1 MRQLTGTA
9 RAWVS
14 VLRQEI
20 ASSELLPQAYA
31 HYQPLLADA
40 LCFFLTR
47 ISPVRLQQIFVRQ
60 LQLPISTSTAQRVVC
75 LLEQLPALHKLGQ
88 VVARDRRLNAAFRRR
103 LQQLESLT
111 PQLPTAHVVRLLGGA
126 FKGWEEAGIALGAE
140 PLAEG
145 SVAVIMPFVWRDA
158 PGGPRPGVFKLL
170 KPGIRVKLEEDLEIL
185 SQLGAFLDE
194 NCEKLHLPVLEY
206 KGTFDSIRDL
216 LLHEVRFEE
225 EQDHLAEAARV
236 YRENDRVT
244 VPTLFPFCSSK
255 LTTMERLFGQKVPGN
270 QLVQP
275 CVRESTAQ
283 AICRALIATPIFS
296 PKSASLFHADPHAGN
311 LLITDDGHVG
321 ILDWSLTGRL
331 QKRQRIDLVQML
343 LGAFTLD
350 VRWIET
356 AVERLSQGRF
366 NRPVLRSLL
375 EHSLQE
381 LRDGISPG
389 IHWLTRLLDQ
399 LTLEAGLRLDRN
411 LLLFRKSLLTLD
423 GVVSDLTANK
433 EEPTN
438 ALLDEAVIAGFV
450 EQWMLEW
457 PRRFLAPFE
466 DRSFGTHVSA
476 ADVFRL
482 MLSVPLGFVR
492 GCGTTR

>member
-1 MRQLTGTA
+1 
-9 RAWVS
+9 
-14 VLRQEI
+14 
-20 ASSELLPQAYA
+20 
-31 HYQPLLADA
+31 
-40 LCFFLTR
+40 
-47 ISPVRLQQIFVRQ
+47 
-60 LQLPISTSTAQRVVC
+60 
-75 LLEQLPALHKLGQ
+75 
-88 VVARDRRLNAAFRRR
+88 
-103 LQQLESLT
+103 
-111 PQLPTAHVVRLLGGA
+111 
-126 FKGWEEAGIALGAE
+126 
-140 PLAEG
+140 
-145 SVAVIMPFVWRDA
+145 
-158 PGGPRPGVFKLL
+158 
-170 KPGIRVKLEEDLEIL
+170 
-185 SQLGAFLDE
+185 
-194 NCEKLHLPVLEY
+194 
-206 KGTFDSIRDL
+206 
-216 LLHEVRFEE
+216 
-225 EQDHLAEAARV
+225 
-236 YRENDRVT
+236 
-244 VPTLFPFCSSK
+244 
-255 LTTMERLFGQKVPGN
+255 
-270 QLVQP
+270 
-275 CVRESTAQ
+275 
-283 AICRALIATPIFS
+283 
-296 PKSASLFHADPHAGN
+296 
-311 LLITDDGHVG
+311 
-321 ILDWSLTGRL
+321 
-331 QKRQRIDLVQML
+331 ML

-399 LTLEAGLRLDRN
+399 LTLEAGLRLDPN

-433 EEPTN
+433 EEPAN

-492 GCGTTR
+492 RCGATH